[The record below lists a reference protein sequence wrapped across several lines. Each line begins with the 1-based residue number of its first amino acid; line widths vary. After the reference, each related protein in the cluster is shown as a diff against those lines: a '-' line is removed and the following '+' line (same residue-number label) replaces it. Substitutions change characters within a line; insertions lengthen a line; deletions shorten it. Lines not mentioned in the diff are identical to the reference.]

1 MLTNENGE
9 VTSHIQG
16 LFNRTI
22 RMMTNGIKPCYV
34 FDGKPPQLKSGELAK
49 RTKART
55 KAMEELKNA
64 EEAGDAEAINKYSS
78 RLVKVTRQHNED
90 AKTLL
95 RLMGVPVIEA
105 PGEAEAQCAALA
117 MAGKVWATGTEDM
130 DALTFATP
138 QLLKRMTF
146 SAGQNQPIQQITH
159 EKILQG
165 MNITQDQFIDM
176 CIFPW

>member
-1 MLTNENGE
+1 MERTPGSVTE
-9 VTSHIQG
+9 VRDSCMAWHYRDCDVGHGNWQAKQAMVS
-16 LFNRTI
+16 L
-22 RMMTNGIKPCYV
+22 V
-34 FDGKPPQLKSGELAK
+34 ELAK

-55 KAMEELKNA
+55 KAQEELKNA
-64 EEAGDAEAINKYSS
+64 EEAGDAEAINKFSS

-95 RLMGVPVIEA
+95 RLMGVPVVEA

-146 SAGQNQPIQQITH
+146 SAGQNQPIQ
-159 EKILQG
+159 
-165 MNITQDQFIDM
+165 
-176 CIFPW
+176 